1 MKYIVS
7 QITEKI
13 NASIKNNV
21 NIFDGT
27 LSWEASYT
35 TITAD
40 AIRQAFIAALTQADE
55 AFFLSSERKKKYYA
69 KDTVERTLTTT
80 FGLLSFKRRKYTH
93 KTFGTTYYFIDDM
106 LALHKYQRISNNA
119 KSAILYD
126 ITQLKLSYEAA
137 CDKFGLSK
145 TFAYKL
151 IQSIDPSAYTPSL
164 KEKIS
169 CDYLHIVADE
179 DHVAVQDK
187 ANPRQRGMHNSY
199 MLKHITL
206 YTNLI
211 KVGKR
216 RNKLENRVTF
226 SQFEGETT
234 INFCDRINTFIYE
247 NYDIKH
253 GTEGIFVYGDGANWI
268 KTLANELGTTFI
280 LDQFHAMQALFK
292 VCGGK
297 NNTDVRNILEAYM
310 RADMKSEF
318 FQVIAAL
325 NPNMSESKQK
335 QVNYLKNNWNFYQN
349 NFKIPQAL
357 VCCAEGINSHYF
369 ASRLSSRPKGFCISN
384 IHKLGALL
392 PIACSHDN
400 LKQFFTENLPQ
411 LTKKKAPKST
421 IRNFSKYLND
431 FTFVPIIANK
441 KSGTS
446 TLVHSLIS

>member
-7 QITEKI
+7 QIKEKI
-13 NASIKNNV
+13 NASIKNNI

-27 LSWEASYT
+27 SGWESAYT

-40 AIRQAFIAALTQADE
+40 AIRQAFIAALAEADE
-55 AFFLSSERKKKYYA
+55 AFFHSNERKKKYYA

-106 LALHKYQRISNNA
+106 LALHRYQRVSNDA

-126 ITQLKLSYEAA
+126 ITQLKLSYEAS
-137 CDKFGLSK
+137 CHKFGLSK
-145 TFAYKL
+145 TFAYNL
-151 IQSIDPSAYTPSL
+151 IQSIEPSTYTPSL

-187 ANPRQRGMHNSY
+187 DNPRQRDKRNSY
-199 MLKHITL
+199 MLRHVTL

-226 SQFEGETT
+226 SQFEGET
-234 INFCDRINTFIYE
+234 IIGFCDRINTFIYE

-253 GTEGIFVYGDGANWI
+253 GTDGIFVYGDGAGWI
-268 KTLANELGTTFI
+268 RTLATELGTVFI
-280 LDQFHAMQALFK
+280 LDQFHAMQSLFK
-292 VCGGK
+292 LCGGK
-297 NNTDVRNILEAYM
+297 NNTDVRNILESYM
-310 RADMKSEF
+310 RADMKTEF
-318 FQVIAAL
+318 FQVVTAL
-325 NPNMSESKQK
+325 NPNMSDSKQK

-369 ASRLSSRPKGFCISN
+369 ASRLSSRPKGFCIAN

-392 PIACSHDN
+392 SISCTHDDM
-400 LKQFFTENLPQ
+400 KQFFTENLPII
-411 LTKKKAPKST
+411 TKKVPIKSK
-421 IRNFSKYLND
+421 IKNFSKYLNN
-431 FTFVPIIANK
+431 FTFVPILSNK

-446 TLVHSLIS
+446 TLVHCLIS